1 MDALTGDLRWSFPLL
16 SPASSGV
23 LSTAG
28 GLVFTG
34 SAEGDFI
41 ALDAATGRSLWH
53 MQTGSAISANP
64 ISYSIDGRQ
73 NVAISS
79 DRVLYVFGLK

>member
-1 MDALTGDLRWSFPLL
+1 MDAVTGDLRWSFPLL
-16 SPASSGV
+16 SPASTGV
-23 LSTAG
+23 LATAG

-34 SAEGDFI
+34 SIEGDFI

-53 MQTGSAISANP
+53 MQTGSFINSNP
-64 ISYSIDGRQ
+64 ISFGIDGRQ
-73 NVAISS
+73 YVAISA